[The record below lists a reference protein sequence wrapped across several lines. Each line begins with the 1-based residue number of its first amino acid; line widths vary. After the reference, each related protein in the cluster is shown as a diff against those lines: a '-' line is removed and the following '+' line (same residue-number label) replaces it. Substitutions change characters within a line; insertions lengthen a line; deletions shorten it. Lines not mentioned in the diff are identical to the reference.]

1 VHIGLRHDFDGGEEA
16 VTPPWQ
22 RLDEPRRLGRIP
34 KSGPEPLHCRVQV
47 VFEVN
52 ERVGGPELAPEYFPR
67 DDVAGALKESLENL

>member
-1 VHIGLRHDFDGGEEA
+1 
-16 VTPPWQ
+16 
-22 RLDEPRRLGRIP
+22 
-34 KSGPEPLHCRVQV
+34 